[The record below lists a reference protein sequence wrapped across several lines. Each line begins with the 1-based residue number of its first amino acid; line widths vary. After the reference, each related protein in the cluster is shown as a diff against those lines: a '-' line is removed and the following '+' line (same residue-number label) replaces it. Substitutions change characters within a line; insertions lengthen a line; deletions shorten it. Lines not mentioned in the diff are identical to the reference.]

1 MSYIKRTNDRQ
12 LYEDSCAKTCY
23 LAQGNFSRHF
33 HYHAELI
40 LSFEGSFDAEVDGKR
55 FRVSEG
61 EGVIAFPYQIHQYF
75 AVDNKRAL
83 VMLFNPERNLKFYEY
98 FEDKLPVSP
107 HIPKELISD
116 EMKSLADFI
125 DKHRFYLTGNAL
137 DDELNEIY
145 KEAIFAL
152 MLEKIE
158 LRTVTAGKLDSTRQ
172 IMLWC
177 QQHFAEP
184 VTVSIA
190 AKALFVSESQISHL
204 FSGRLHTGFREYI
217 NSLRVQSAVELL
229 VSTQKPVSEIAL
241 DCGFGSLATFNR
253 AFKLCTVL
261 TPKEVRARGQKIL
274 F

>member
-1 MSYIKRTNDRQ
+1 MRTNNEQ
-12 LYEDSCAKTCY
+12 LYENSRANTCFGH
-23 LAQGNFSRHF
+23 QEDFRCHF

-40 LSFEGSFDAEVDGKR
+40 LSIKGSFDAEVDGKL
-55 FRVSEG
+55 FRVGEG
-61 EGVIAFPYQIHQYF
+61 EGVIAFPYQPHQYF
-75 AVDNKRAL
+75 AVDSKLSL
-83 VMLFNPERNLKFYEY
+83 VMILNPERNMKFYEY

-107 HIPKELISD
+107 HITKEMFSD
-116 EMKSLADFI
+116 EIKTLTDFI
-125 DKHRFYLTGNAL
+125 YQHRCHITGNAL
-137 DDELNEIY
+137 DAELTEVY
-145 KEAIFAL
+145 KEAIYAL
-152 MLEKIE
+152 ILQKIE

-184 VTVSIA
+184 VTVSMA

-253 AFKLCTVL
+253 AFKLCTAL
-261 TPKEVRARGQKIL
+261 TPREVRARGQKIL